1 MVNVECIVIFLTET
15 VGGRKHDKKLAD
27 EAEYIL
33 PKGSRLLQDAGFQGF
48 SVDNVST
55 IQPVKKQKGKELT
68 YEEKERNKKIS
79 RIRIRI
85 EHVISSIKRYRIVKD
100 TFRNWLRGFAD
111 TVMEIACALHNF
123 RLKFRPWQKIKAD
136 HL

>member
-136 HL
+136 FL

>member
-1 MVNVECIVIFLTET
+1 MNVECIVIFLTET

>member
-15 VGGRKHDKKLAD
+15 VGGRKHEKKLAD